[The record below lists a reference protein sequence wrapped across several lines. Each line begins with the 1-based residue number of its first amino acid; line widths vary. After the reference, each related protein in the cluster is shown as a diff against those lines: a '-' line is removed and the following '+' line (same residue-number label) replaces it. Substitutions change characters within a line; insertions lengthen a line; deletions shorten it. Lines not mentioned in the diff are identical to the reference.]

1 MFWKYGL
8 FCSIFAGSIWG
19 TFWQIIFTMMGI
31 LTFGIPLEL
40 DVNQML
46 IIGLVSGIFYIN
58 FQKIISMKI
67 HLTTIF
73 TMTLLVYVFNFG
85 KPYQINES
93 LNNIN
98 IFILIFLT
106 SAVTWISINFSLNK
120 ISIGKLSRYDLENFY
135 IKLMWGLGL
144 IIFILIT
151 LVPFYIMIM
160 TSLKN
165 QQSLILNPLDFS
177 LNINSDFKTLFNSY
191 IELFTDFN
199 FHLFLINSFF
209 VSCVTVFITL
219 FFSIPGAYALA
230 KLRFPSK
237 KLFSSSVILI
247 YLIPSIVLVIPLYAI
262 FSQIGLR
269 NSLLALIIVYPAT
282 TIPVALYMLRGYFS
296 SLSSEIDDAAL
307 MDGLSRVQI
316 IFKIA
321 IPLSKPA
328 IVSVGLYVFMIA
340 WNEFLIAFMFL
351 DDPSIFTL
359 SRGIMSLN
367 SSEVP
372 QQHLMAGAVIATIP
386 VMIIFLYLE
395 KFLISGLST
404 GGVKE

>member
-8 FCSIFAGSIWG
+8 FCSIFAGSIWS

-58 FQKIISMKI
+58 FQKIISIKI
-67 HLTTIF
+67 HLTAIF

-230 KLRFPSK
+230 RLRFPSK

>member
-191 IELFTDFN
+191 IELFTNFN

-209 VSCVTVFITL
+209 VSCFTVFITL

-230 KLRFPSK
+230 RLRFPSK

>member
-40 DVNQML
+40 DVKQML

-58 FQKIISMKI
+58 SQKTISMKI
-67 HLTTIF
+67 HLTAIF
-73 TMTLLVYVFNFG
+73 TMTLFVYILNFG

-177 LNINSDFKTLFNSY
+177 LNVNSGFKTLFNSY

-230 KLRFPSK
+230 RLRFPSK